1 MKINAQ
7 MKKMLILTAVFLFMV
22 TMTGC
27 RVATDADGAIKLIY
41 PETTFAETMASEN
54 WFNALLVW
62 PMAQFINKL
71 TPKMGSVGALAAL
84 TLLVNAVL
92 LVATL
97 KSQIQQQQ
105 MQLLQPELDR
115 IQRKYEGRTDDAS
128 RQKQAQ
134 ELNKL
139 YQKYNIN
146 PLSTIAMT
154 FLQFPIVIALFH
166 AVQRSSLLKSTPF
179 MGLSLEVSPL
189 NGMKAGISGYFII
202 FLVMIVSQAITM
214 FMPRWMAK
222 KRAQEEAER
231 THRRVQESKASTQS
245 NMMMIYM
252 VILFSVI
259 GLTLPSAMSIYW
271 TIYSVVNI
279 VKMFV
284 VQSIITKQG
293 A

>member
-92 LVATL
+92 LVVTL

-105 MQLLQPELDR
+105 MQLLQPELER

-134 ELNKL
+134 EMNKL
-139 YQKYNIN
+139 YQKYNVN

-189 NGMKAGISGYFII
+189 NGMKAGIPGYFII
-202 FLVMIVSQAITM
+202 FLVMMVSQAITM

>member
-92 LVATL
+92 LVVTL

-105 MQLLQPELDR
+105 MQLLQPELER

-134 ELNKL
+134 EMNKL
-139 YQKYNIN
+139 YQKYNVN

-202 FLVMIVSQAITM
+202 FLVMMVSQAITM

>member
-1 MKINAQ
+1 MKINPK
-7 MKKMLILTAVFLFMV
+7 MKKVLMLTAVLLFMV

-62 PMAQFINKL
+62 PMAQFINKM

-84 TLLVNAVL
+84 TLLVNAIL
-92 LVATL
+92 LVVTL

-105 MQLLQPELDR
+105 MQLLQPELER
-115 IQRKYEGRTDDAS
+115 IQKKYEGRTDDVS

-134 ELNKL
+134 EMQKL
-139 YQKYNIN
+139 YQKYNVN

-154 FLQFPIVIALFH
+154 FIQFPVVIALYH
-166 AVQRSSLLKSTPF
+166 AVQRSSLMKQTPF
-179 MGLSLEVSPL
+179 MGLSLETSPL
-189 NGMKAGISGYFII
+189 NGIKAGNYGYLII
-202 FLVMIVSQAITM
+202 FLVMIISQIITM
-214 FMPRWMAK
+214 YLPRWMSK
-222 KRAQEEAER
+222 KRAKEDAEKHHR
-231 THRRVQESKASTQS
+231 TYRETKSSTQS

-252 VILFSVI
+252 VVLFAFI
-259 GLTLPSAMSIYW
+259 GLTLPAAMSIYW
-271 TIYSVVNI
+271 IIFSVVNV

>member
-92 LVATL
+92 LVVTL

-105 MQLLQPELDR
+105 MQLLQPELER

-134 ELNKL
+134 EMNKL
-139 YQKYNIN
+139 YQKYNVN

-252 VILFSVI
+252 VVLFSVI

>member
-92 LVATL
+92 LVVTL

-105 MQLLQPELDR
+105 MQLLQPELER

-134 ELNKL
+134 EMNKL
-139 YQKYNIN
+139 YQKYNVN

-189 NGMKAGISGYFII
+189 NGMKAGIPGYFII
-202 FLVMIVSQAITM
+202 FLVMMVSQAITM

-252 VILFSVI
+252 VVLFSVI

>member
-27 RVATDADGAIKLIY
+27 RVATDTDGAIKLIY

-92 LVATL
+92 LVVTL

-105 MQLLQPELDR
+105 MQLLQPELER

-134 ELNKL
+134 EMNKL
-139 YQKYNIN
+139 YQKYNVN

-189 NGMKAGISGYFII
+189 NGMKAGIPGYFII

>member
-92 LVATL
+92 LVVTL

-139 YQKYNIN
+139 YQKYNVN

-189 NGMKAGISGYFII
+189 NGMKAGIPGYFII

>member
-92 LVATL
+92 LVVTL

-105 MQLLQPELDR
+105 MQLLQPELER

-134 ELNKL
+134 EMNKL
-139 YQKYNIN
+139 YQKYNVN

-179 MGLSLEVSPL
+179 MGLSLEEI
-189 NGMKAGISGYFII
+189 G
-202 FLVMIVSQAITM
+202 
-214 FMPRWMAK
+214 
-222 KRAQEEAER
+222 RA
-231 THRRVQESKASTQS
+231 HV
-245 NMMMIYM
+245 
-252 VILFSVI
+252 
-259 GLTLPSAMSIYW
+259 
-271 TIYSVVNI
+271 
-279 VKMFV
+279 
-284 VQSIITKQG
+284 
-293 A
+293 

>member
-92 LVATL
+92 LVVTL

-105 MQLLQPELDR
+105 MQLLQPELER

-134 ELNKL
+134 EMNKL
-139 YQKYNIN
+139 YQKYNVN

-189 NGMKAGISGYFII
+189 NGMKAGIPGYFII
-202 FLVMIVSQAITM
+202 FLVMMVSQAITM

-245 NMMMIYM
+245 SMMMIYM
-252 VILFSVI
+252 VVLFSVI

>member
-92 LVATL
+92 LVVTL

-105 MQLLQPELDR
+105 MQLLQPELER

-134 ELNKL
+134 EMNKL
-139 YQKYNIN
+139 YQKYNVN

-202 FLVMIVSQAITM
+202 FLVMIVSQALTM
-214 FMPRWMAK
+214 FMPRWLAK

>member
-92 LVATL
+92 LIVTL

-105 MQLLQPELDR
+105 MQLLQPELER

-134 ELNKL
+134 EMNKL
-139 YQKYNIN
+139 YQKYNVN

-179 MGLSLEVSPL
+179 MGLSLEVTPL
-189 NGMKAGISGYFII
+189 NGMKAGIPGYFII
-202 FLVMIVSQAITM
+202 FLVMMVSQAITM

>member
-1 MKINAQ
+1 MKINSQ
-7 MKKMLILTAVFLFMV
+7 MKKVLIVSAVFLFMV

-27 RVATDADGAIKLIY
+27 RVATDADGAIKLIT
-41 PETTFAETMASEN
+41 PETTFSETMASEN

-71 TPKMGSVGALAAL
+71 TPKIGSVGALALL
-84 TLLVNAVL
+84 TVLVNAVL
-92 LVATL
+92 LVVTL

-105 MQLLQPELDR
+105 MQLIQPELDR
-115 IQRKYEGRTDDAS
+115 IQKKYEGRTDEVS
-128 RQKQAQ
+128 RQKQAA

-146 PLSTIAMT
+146 PLGTIATT
-154 FLQFPIVIALFH
+154 FLQFPLVIALYH

-179 MGLSLEVSPL
+179 MGLNMETSPL
-189 NGMKAGISGYFII
+189 NGMRAHNWGYLAI
-202 FLVMIVSQAITM
+202 FLVMIICQVITM
-214 FMPRWMAK
+214 FLPRWLGN
-222 KRAQEEAER
+222 KRAKEEAEKH
-231 THRRVQESKASTQS
+231 HRAYQPSKNSSQS

-252 VILFSVI
+252 VVLFTFI
-259 GLTLPSAMSIYW
+259 GLTLPTAMSIYW
-271 TIYSVVNI
+271 IIYSIVNI

-284 VQSIITKQG
+284 VQSIIQKQG

>member
-92 LVATL
+92 LVVTL

-105 MQLLQPELDR
+105 MQLLQPELER

-134 ELNKL
+134 EMNKL
-139 YQKYNIN
+139 YQKYNVN